1 MKALILLFAASLTF
15 ASIFPHKK
23 TKEQKQQESA
33 VDQYVKAAESRI
45 TTEGAATSPGST
57 WTTYSV
63 MTDLTHDP
71 RASRVDDVVTV
82 IVAESASAVTT
93 GGTQTARK
101 SSATGAATLP
111 GIKSASALALLAN
124 LPKLSSDT
132 SLNGSGS
139 TSRSTTLTTNMT
151 ARVVRVLPNGFLVI
165 EGMKNVQINSE
176 WQTVSVR
183 GVVRP
188 ADLTSDNTVPSQR
201 IAQLEVKLDGKG
213 VVNDAIRR
221 PNFLYRLLLGV
232 LPF

>member
-1 MKALILLFAASLTF
+1 MKPFIFILAASLSF
-15 ASIFPHKK
+15 GSIIPHRK

-33 VDQYVKAAESRI
+33 VDQYVNQADSRI
-45 TTEGAATSPGST
+45 TTEGASTTPGST
-57 WTTYSV
+57 WATYSV
-63 MTDLTHDP
+63 MTDLTHDS

-101 SSATGAATLP
+101 SSATASASLP
-111 GIKSASALALLAN
+111 GIKSAPATALLAN

-151 ARVVRVLPNGFLVI
+151 ARVVHVLPNGFLVI
-165 EGMKNVQINSE
+165 EGMKNVKINSE
-176 WQTVSVR
+176 WQTVTVR

-221 PNFLYRLLLGV
+221 PNFLYRLLLGA